1 LFKIQIHFIKT
12 VFFFVLF
19 LILQIGSL
27 FSEEIKTNDGFYKVQ
42 TANIRI
48 LNKVTGIVT
57 NFDINVNEILVY
69 KNLQIMVRS
78 CYINSYKTSHNAFI
92 QVVKSGNIN
101 EEKSKNTINY
111 TNIELPKDFKML
123 SDNNNKVYYIIF
135 SGWMFA
141 DEPDI
146 SLMQDYDYDIT
157 LNRCVSDILPKD
169 NLEIKKVVK

>member
-1 LFKIQIHFIKT
+1 
-12 VFFFVLF
+12 
-19 LILQIGSL
+19 
-27 FSEEIKTNDGFYKVQ
+27 
-42 TANIRI
+42 
-48 LNKVTGIVT
+48 
-57 NFDINVNEILVY
+57 
-69 KNLQIMVRS
+69 MVRS
-78 CYINSYKTSHNAFI
+78 CYRNSYKTSHNAFI

-169 NLEIKKVVK
+169 NLEIKKGVSRETPSNNIRLVKDVCQLGRAKQRQLLLLQLY